1 LFLHTPLPSLFLK
14 VTHYC
19 LRRLHRLLV
28 PSSLT
33 SITCFEKHFLCNM

>member
-1 LFLHTPLPSLFLK
+1 
-14 VTHYC
+14 
-19 LRRLHRLLV
+19 V